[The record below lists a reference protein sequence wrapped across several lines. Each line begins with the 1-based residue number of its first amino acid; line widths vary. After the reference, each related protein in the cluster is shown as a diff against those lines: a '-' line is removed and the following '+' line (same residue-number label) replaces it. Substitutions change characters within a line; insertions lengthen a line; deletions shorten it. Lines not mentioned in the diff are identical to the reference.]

1 MRTKVQQSR
10 YIRAAKKNNTKKRN
24 FRSRQNKDAGFHS
37 VLCGKTYDHVFLPK
51 KGRIMKAFVTGGT
64 GFIGSHV
71 VDLLLENG
79 HSVRLLS
86 RRTDVPVPWKGRD
99 ISVAPG
105 DLRDPGQV
113 VEAMQGTDVVFHIGE
128 VRSTTA
134 GNAVLNAGLVERMV
148 MALKPL
154 GVKRMVFVS
163 SLSVAG
169 IPVAIPATED
179 TPAGQVLRDQ
189 YTEYKRKAE
198 EIIRHAPAGVEHAIV
213 RPGIVY
219 GPRSRH
225 LGGLVQ
231 TIRRLGPVGLPFIGP
246 GTNLMPL
253 IHVQDLARAIFLAG
267 TVPGAADQTM
277 NITDG
282 ERRAWLDFFT
292 AIAEANGRRFR
303 IIPVHPALA
312 RLPALFFDLFTGIF
326 GQSLDLPSYVSYISR
341 DVHFDNGRARSL
353 LGWEV
358 ECRDLRDA
366 VRDMAA
372 WYAKKKEQ
380 GHGYA

>member
-1 MRTKVQQSR
+1 
-10 YIRAAKKNNTKKRN
+10 
-24 FRSRQNKDAGFHS
+24 
-37 VLCGKTYDHVFLPK
+37 
-51 KGRIMKAFVTGGT
+51 MKMFVTGGT

-71 VDLLLENG
+71 VDLLLESG

-86 RRTDVPVPWKGRD
+86 RQTDVPVPWKGRD
-99 ISVAPG
+99 ISIAPG
-105 DLRDPGQV
+105 NLRDPRVV
-113 VEAMQGTDVVFHIGE
+113 VEAMQGMDVVFHIGE

-134 GNAVLNAGLVERMV
+134 GNAVLNAGLVESMV
-148 MALKPL
+148 TSLKPS
-154 GVKRMVFVS
+154 GVKRLVFVS

-169 IPVAIPATED
+169 IPQLIPATED
-179 TPAGQVLRDQ
+179 TPASQVLRDQ

-198 EIIRHAPAGVEHAIV
+198 EIIRQAPAGVEHVIV

-225 LGGLVQ
+225 LGGLVDV
-231 TIRRLGPVGLPFIGP
+231 IRRFGPLGLPFIGP

-267 TVPGAADQTM
+267 TVPGAANQTL

-282 ERRAWLDFFT
+282 ERRSWLEFFT
-292 AIAEANGRRFR
+292 AIAEANRRRFR

-312 RLPALFFDLFTGIF
+312 RLPAMFFDLFTDVF

-341 DVHFDNGRARSL
+341 DVHFDNGRARSI
-353 LGWEV
+353 LGWEIAY
-358 ECRDLRDA
+358 RDLRDA
-366 VRDMAA
+366 VGDMVA
-372 WYAKKKEQ
+372 WYAEKK
-380 GHGYA
+380 GHGHA